1 MALRGDNDLMKIS
14 VQLWTVRRELEKD
27 PRGTLTAI
35 REMGFR
41 YVETA
46 GTAGLKPNQFAEI
59 VDAVGLKVSGMHVGL
74 EDCEKDLPSLL
85 DLAGRMN
92 CQFLIVPWAPES
104 SYKDGWDKL
113 GVRLQA
119 IGEKVS
125 AAKRKFAYHNHTFEF
140 QDVGGRTGYDVLMAA
155 ACPDYV
161 KCQID
166 LWWANCGGQNV
177 PQMLARY
184 KERVDLVHLKD
195 GADCKDSVHREAG
208 RGIMK
213 WDPILEACR
222 KAGVEWGVVELDECP
237 NPPLESIRTCLEF
250 FRSRGFKD

>member
-1 MALRGDNDLMKIS
+1 MKIS

-27 PRGTLTAI
+27 PQGTLEAI
-35 REMGFR
+35 RNMGYR

-46 GTAGLKPNQFAEI
+46 GTAGLKPSEFADL
-59 VDAVGLKVSGMHVGL
+59 VGSVGLKVSGMHVGL
-74 EDCEKDLPSLL
+74 DDCERNLSATLE
-85 DLAGRMN
+85 LAAKMN
-92 CQFLIVPWAPES
+92 CPFLIVPWVPES
-104 SYKDGWDKL
+104 AYKDGWDKL
-113 GVRLQA
+113 GIRLQA
-119 IGEKVS
+119 IGEKVVS
-125 AAKRKFAYHNHTFEF
+125 AKRKFAYHNHTFEF
-140 QDVGGRTGYDVLMAA
+140 QQAGDRTGYDVLMDA

-177 PQMLARY
+177 PAMLERY
-184 KERVDLVHLKD
+184 GGRVDLVHLKD
-195 GADCKDSVHREAG
+195 GADCSDSVHREAG

-213 WDPILEACR
+213 WDAVLAACK

-237 NPPLESIRTCLEF
+237 NPPLESIKSSLEF